1 MNFKKILLLIFSFF
15 ILHFSVNADVLL
27 PKLISDGMVL
37 QRDAKV
43 NVWGWADP
51 NEKVT
56 VSIDG
61 KMYSTKADASGNWLL
76 KLKKHKAGGPYTML
90 IEGKNKIEINNV
102 VFGDVWLCSGQS
114 NMELPMRRVKPLYEA
129 EMAEASN
136 PMIRCFAVPQ
146 KYNFKAPQENYQG
159 NPSWKEVN
167 AETVLSYSAVAYFFA
182 TEINHVKKVP
192 VGLINAS
199 LGGSPVQAW
208 MSEDALRAFPAHLEE
223 GYRWRNDQLIT
234 DTETFERQR
243 ANEWYQLST
252 HNDIGQVG
260 NFKNPD
266 TDDSQWTDFKVPGY
280 WSKSGKA
287 ENGVFW
293 FRREIQI
300 SASEA
305 GKPAFLNMGR
315 IVDADSVFV
324 NGHFVGNVTY
334 QYPPR
339 WYNVPADVL
348 VEGRNVLVV
357 RVVNN
362 SGSGGFVPDKPY
374 VLALPNRN
382 ISLEGTWKMKKGC
395 EMPPLPGETFVRW
408 KPMGLFN
415 GMIAP
420 MLNFNIKGA
429 IWYQGESNTSNPAE
443 YAKMFPAMIRN
454 WRSQFRQGDF
464 PFLFVQ
470 LANFMEAKT
479 QPVESNWA
487 ETREAQEAALAL
499 KNTAMAV
506 TIDIGE
512 WNDIHPLNKKDVGVR
527 LALAARKVAYGE
539 SKIQSAGPVFKS
551 LKVKGNKL
559 IISFKNAEA
568 GLKSDGEELHEFAV
582 AGADAKFVWAK
593 ARIEGNKVI
602 VSALQVQNP
611 VYVRYAWADNPH
623 RANLRNTEGLPA
635 APFRATIKKK

>member
-1 MNFKKILLLIFSFF
+1 MYFKKIFLLIISFF

-56 VSIDG
+56 VSIDD
-61 KMYSTKADASGNWLL
+61 KTYCTKADANGNWSL
-76 KLKKHKAGGPYTML
+76 KLKKHKAGGPYAML

-129 EMAEASN
+129 EMAKASN
-136 PMIRCFAVPQ
+136 PMIRCFDVPQ
-146 KYNFKAPQENYQG
+146 KYNFKAAQENYQG

-167 AETVLSYSAVAYFFA
+167 AETVLNYSAVAYFFA
-182 TEINHVKKVP
+182 TEINRVKNVP

-208 MSEDALRAFPAHLEE
+208 MSEDALKAFPAHLEE
-223 GYRWRNDQLIT
+223 GYRWRNDQLIV

-243 ANEWYQLST
+243 ANEWYLLST
-252 HNDIGQVG
+252 QNDIGQAG
-260 NFKNPD
+260 DFKSPGI
-266 TDDSQWTDFKVPGY
+266 DDSGWTDFKIPGY
-280 WSKSGKA
+280 WSKTGKP

-300 SASEA
+300 STTEA
-305 GKPAFLNMGR
+305 GKPAFLNIGR

-339 WYNVPADVL
+339 WYNVPAGVL
-348 VEGRNVLVV
+348 VEGRNMLVV
-357 RVVNN
+357 RVVSN

-420 MLNFNIKGA
+420 MLKYSIKGA
-429 IWYQGESNTSNPAE
+429 IWYQGESNTANPAE
-443 YAKMFPAMIRN
+443 YARMFPAMIRN
-454 WRSQFRQGDF
+454 WRSEFRQGDF

-470 LANFMEAKT
+470 LANFMEART

-487 ETREAQEAALAL
+487 ETREAQETALAL

-551 LKVKGNKL
+551 LKVKGNEM
-559 IISFKNAEA
+559 IITFKNAEN
-568 GLKSDGEELHEFAV
+568 GLKSGEEELHEFAV
-582 AGADAKFVWAK
+582 AGADGKFVWAK
-593 ARIEGNKVI
+593 AHIEGNKVI
-602 VSALQVQNP
+602 VSAPEVQSP

-623 RANLRNTEGLPA
+623 KANLRNVEGLPA
-635 APFRATIKKK
+635 APFRATIKK

>member
-1 MNFKKILLLIFSFF
+1 
-15 ILHFSVNADVLL
+15 
-27 PKLISDGMVL
+27 
-37 QRDAKV
+37 
-43 NVWGWADP
+43 
-51 NEKVT
+51 
-56 VSIDG
+56 
-61 KMYSTKADASGNWLL
+61 
-76 KLKKHKAGGPYTML
+76 
-90 IEGKNKIEINNV
+90 
-102 VFGDVWLCSGQS
+102 
-114 NMELPMRRVKPLYEA
+114 
-129 EMAEASN
+129 
-136 PMIRCFAVPQ
+136 
-146 KYNFKAPQENYQG
+146 
-159 NPSWKEVN
+159 
-167 AETVLSYSAVAYFFA
+167 
-182 TEINHVKKVP
+182 
-192 VGLINAS
+192 
-199 LGGSPVQAW
+199 
-208 MSEDALRAFPAHLEE
+208 
-223 GYRWRNDQLIT
+223 
-234 DTETFERQR
+234 
-243 ANEWYQLST
+243 
-252 HNDIGQVG
+252 
-260 NFKNPD
+260 
-266 TDDSQWTDFKVPGY
+266 
-280 WSKSGKA
+280 
-287 ENGVFW
+287 
-293 FRREIQI
+293 
-300 SASEA
+300 
-305 GKPAFLNMGR
+305 MGR

-357 RVVNN
+357 RVVSN

-415 GMIAP
+415 VMIAP
-420 MLNFNIKGA
+420 ALNFNIKGA

-539 SKIQSAGPVFKS
+539 SKIRSAGPVFKS

-623 RANLRNTEGLPA
+623 RANLRITEGLPA

>member
-1 MNFKKILLLIFSFF
+1 MNFKKIFLLIFSFF

-90 IEGKNKIEINNV
+90 IEGKNKIEIKNV

-129 EMAEASN
+129 EMAKASN
-136 PMIRCFAVPQ
+136 PMIRCFDVPQ
-146 KYNFKAPQENYQG
+146 KYNFKVPQENYQG

-182 TEINHVKKVP
+182 TEINRVKNVP
-192 VGLINAS
+192 VGIINAS

-223 GYRWRNDQLIT
+223 GYRWRNDQLIM

-243 ANEWYQLST
+243 TNEWYQLST
-252 HNDIGQVG
+252 HNDIGQAG

-280 WSKSGKA
+280 WSKAGKP

-300 SASEA
+300 SATEA

-339 WYNVPADVL
+339 WYNVPAGVL

-357 RVVNN
+357 RVVSN

-415 GMIAP
+415 AMIAP
-420 MLNFNIKGA
+420 MLKFNIKGA

-539 SKIQSAGPVFKS
+539 SKIRSAGPVFKS

-623 RANLRNTEGLPA
+623 RANLRNAEGLPA

>member
-1 MNFKKILLLIFSFF
+1 MNFKKIFLLIFSFF
-15 ILHFSVNADVLL
+15 ILHFSLNADVVL
-27 PKLISDGMVL
+27 PKLIADGMVL
-37 QRDAKV
+37 QRDTKV

-51 NEKVT
+51 NEKVI

-61 KMYSTKADASGNWLL
+61 KLYSTKADASGNWLL

-90 IEGKNKIEINNV
+90 IEGKNKIEIRNV

-129 EMAEASN
+129 EMAKASN
-136 PMIRCFAVPQ
+136 PMIRCFDVPQ
-146 KYNFKAPQENYQG
+146 KYNFKVPQENYHG

-182 TEINHVKKVP
+182 TEINRVKNVP
-192 VGLINAS
+192 VGIINAS

-223 GYRWRNDQLIT
+223 GYRWRNDQLIM

-243 ANEWYQLST
+243 TNEWYQLST
-252 HNDIGQVG
+252 HNDIGQAG

-280 WSKSGKA
+280 WSKAGKP

-300 SASEA
+300 SATEA

-339 WYNVPADVL
+339 WYNVPAGVL

-429 IWYQGESNTSNPAE
+429 IWYQGESNTANPAE
-443 YAKMFPAMIRN
+443 YARMFPAMIRN

-539 SKIQSAGPVFKS
+539 SKIRSAGPVFKS

-568 GLKSDGEELHEFAV
+568 GLKSGGEELQEFAV

>member
-1 MNFKKILLLIFSFF
+1 MNFKKIFLLIFSFF

-90 IEGKNKIEINNV
+90 IEGKNKIEIKNV

-129 EMAEASN
+129 EMAKASN
-136 PMIRCFAVPQ
+136 PMIRCFDVPQ
-146 KYNFKAPQENYQG
+146 KYNFKVPQENYHG

-182 TEINHVKKVP
+182 TEINRVKNVP
-192 VGLINAS
+192 VGIINAS

-223 GYRWRNDQLIT
+223 GYRWRNDQLIM

-243 ANEWYQLST
+243 TNEWYQLST
-252 HNDIGQVG
+252 HNDIGQAG

-280 WSKSGKA
+280 WSKAGKA

-300 SASEA
+300 SAAEA

-339 WYNVPADVL
+339 WYNVPAGVL

-357 RVVNN
+357 RVVSN

-415 GMIAP
+415 AMIAP
-420 MLNFNIKGA
+420 MLKFNIKGA

-539 SKIQSAGPVFKS
+539 SKIRSAGPVFKS

-568 GLKSDGEELHEFAV
+568 GLKSGGEELQEFAV

>member
-1 MNFKKILLLIFSFF
+1 MNFKKIFLLIFSFF

-56 VSIDG
+56 VSIDN
-61 KMYSTKADASGNWLL
+61 KTYCTKADANGNWSL

-90 IEGKNKIEINNV
+90 IEGKNKIEIKNV

-114 NMELPMRRVKPLYEA
+114 NMELPMRRVKPLYEN
-129 EMAEASN
+129 EMAKASN
-136 PMIRCFAVPQ
+136 PMIRCFDVPQ
-146 KYNFKAPQENYQG
+146 KYNFKAPQQNYQG

-167 AETVLSYSAVAYFFA
+167 AETVLNYSAVAYFFA
-182 TEINHVKKVP
+182 TEINRVKNIP

-208 MSEDALRAFPAHLEE
+208 MSEDALKAFPAHLEE
-223 GYRWRNDQLIT
+223 GYRWRNDQLIV

-243 ANEWYQLST
+243 ANEWYMLSAQ
-252 HNDIGQVG
+252 NDIGQAG
-260 NFKNPD
+260 NFKSPCI
-266 TDDSQWTDFKVPGY
+266 DDSGWTDFKVPGY
-280 WSKSGKA
+280 WSKTGKP

-339 WYNVPADVL
+339 WYNVPAGVL

-357 RVVNN
+357 RVVSN
-362 SGSGGFVPDKPY
+362 SGSGGFVPEKPY
-374 VLALPNRN
+374 VLALGNRN

-408 KPMGLFN
+408 KPMGLYN
-415 GMIAP
+415 EMIAP
-420 MLNFNIKGA
+420 MLKFNIKGA

-454 WRSQFRQGDF
+454 WRSEFHQGDF

-527 LALAARKVAYGE
+527 LALAARKVAYHE
-539 SKIQSAGPVFKS
+539 SKIRSAGPVFKS
-551 LKVKGNKL
+551 LKVKGNEM
-559 IISFKNAEA
+559 IITFKNAEN
-568 GLKSDGEELHEFAV
+568 GLKSGGEELHEFAV

-602 VSALQVQNP
+602 VSASEVQNP
-611 VYVRYAWADNPH
+611 VSVRYAWADNPH